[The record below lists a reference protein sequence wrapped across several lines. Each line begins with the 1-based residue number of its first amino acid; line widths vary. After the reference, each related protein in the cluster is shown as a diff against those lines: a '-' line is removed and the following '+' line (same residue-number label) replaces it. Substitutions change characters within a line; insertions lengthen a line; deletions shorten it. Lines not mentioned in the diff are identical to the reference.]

1 MFKRPA
7 LIAAA
12 SLIAALGSP
21 LAMAQEGVQNDFGNL
36 QFTKTRAD
44 VLAELQQAR
53 TDGTINAWTSR
64 YMEPVRTHLTRA
76 EVRTATL
83 VAIRNGEYDALNR
96 EGSDGTWKARQ
107 PAGRVEVLAS
117 AQVR

>member
-1 MFKRPA
+1 MFNRQA

-53 TDGTINAWTSR
+53 ADGTINAWSSR
-64 YMEPVRTHLTRA
+64 YMEPVRTRLTRA
-76 EVRTATL
+76 EVHTAAL
-83 VAIRNGEYDALNR
+83 AAIRSGEYDALNR
-96 EGSDGTWKARQ
+96 EGSDGSWKARQ

-117 AQVR
+117 SQAR